1 MAIAAL
7 AEAGQLLDEPSW
19 VEAATG
25 AGDLLIAVHLGAA
38 GDDRLCR
45 TSRAGRPGSNLG
57 VLSDYAGVAEGLLV
71 LHQVTGEAAWLD
83 LAGLLLDVAVR
94 HFGDG
99 EGGFFDTADDAPA
112 LVRRPKDPADG
123 AEPSGWLAAA
133 HALIGYAALTGSGA
147 TTGRSPNAHSGSS
160 RTFPSVPPRAVGWGL
175 AAASAIIA
183 GPLEVAV
190 VDAGDGGGKA
200 LVDVAW
206 RSVLPGTVVVW
217 GAGDDEQPLL
227 RDRSMVDG
235 VPTAYVCRDFVC
247 DAPVTHVTDLA
258 LAVRAEN
265 PPAS

>member
-1 MAIAAL
+1 MWQCGTSATQR
-7 AEAGQLLDEPSW
+7 EASSTQRMTPP
-19 VEAATG
+19 
-25 AGDLLIAVHLGAA
+25 
-38 GDDRLCR
+38 RM
-45 TSRAGRPGSNLG
+45 
-57 VLSDYAGVAEGLLV
+57 
-71 LHQVTGEAAWLD
+71 
-83 LAGLLLDVAVR
+83 
-94 HFGDG
+94 
-99 EGGFFDTADDAPA
+99 
-112 LVRRPKDPADG
+112 VRRPKDPADG

-133 HALIGYAALTGSGA
+133 HTLIGYAALTGSGGHREVA
-147 TTGRSPNAHSGSS
+147 ERSLGIVADLSE
-160 RTFPSVPPRAVGWGL
+160 RAPRAVGWGL